1 MDKFLKTKIIRTKLS
16 SGKVCMGSWQMIGS
30 PEISECLGRAG
41 YDWINVDLEHGS
53 IAPHELPN
61 IFRALELGD
70 TLPLARI
77 TLPDPMQAKQVM
89 EAGAGGVII
98 PDVRNRKQL
107 EDVKAAIAWAP
118 AGERG
123 VGYDRANCYGLD
135 FNQYKNGLSQKPL
148 IIPMIEHIDAIE
160 NLRDILSIEVDAVMI
175 GPYDLS
181 SSLGITGEFENPL
194 FKKTLNIFSNITREM
209 NIPTGYHIIG
219 SQYTKDPYIELQEK
233 LLDGYRFI
241 AYSGDVML
249 LNKHCKNPYSK

>member
-1 MDKFLKTKIIRTKLS
+1 
-16 SGKVCMGSWQMIGS
+16 MGSWQMIGS

-107 EDVKAAIAWAP
+107 EDD
-118 AGERG
+118 GE
-123 VGYDRANCYGLD
+123 
-135 FNQYKNGLSQKPL
+135 
-148 IIPMIEHIDAIE
+148 E
-160 NLRDILSIEVDAVMI
+160 
-175 GPYDLS
+175 
-181 SSLGITGEFENPL
+181 
-194 FKKTLNIFSNITREM
+194 
-209 NIPTGYHIIG
+209 
-219 SQYTKDPYIELQEK
+219 
-233 LLDGYRFI
+233 
-241 AYSGDVML
+241 
-249 LNKHCKNPYSK
+249 